1 MIFNLF
7 EILDIIV
14 MTAIIGFIFHD
25 TFRKPVTVEDDIV
38 EHYRR
43 KRGTLGVEWHDF
55 LWACALV
62 GPTILFHELA
72 HKFTALGFGLDAT
85 FHAACSTANL
95 IPGGAPFL
103 DLYCGLTAISLFF
116 KVIGFGFIFFV
127 PGYVLIGG
135 GGTYL
140 QYALSAFAGPFVH
153 LVFWLGAAHL
163 MKNRKL
169 MRKLPE
175 RKRLYL
181 FFFKQINMF
190 LFILNMIPIP
200 GFDGF
205 SVFYN
210 LFKMLF

>member
-1 MIFNLF
+1 MVFNIF
-7 EILDIIV
+7 EIVDIVI

-25 TFRKPVTVEDDIV
+25 TFRKPVTHDDDIV

-43 KRGTLGVEWHDF
+43 KRATLGVEWHDF
-55 LWACALV
+55 LWACLLV
-62 GPTILFHELA
+62 GPTIIFHELS
-72 HKFTALGFGLDAT
+72 HKFTAMSFGLDAT
-85 FHAACSTANL
+85 FHAACSSANL
-95 IPGGAPFL
+95 VSGAPFL
-103 DLYCGLTAISLFF
+103 DMYCGLTLLSLFF
-116 KVIGFGFIFFV
+116 KIVGFGFIFFV

-135 GGTYL
+135 GGTNL
-140 QYALSAFAGPFVH
+140 QYALAAFAGPIIH
-153 LVFWLGAAHL
+153 LIFWLGAAQIL
-163 MKNRKL
+163 KNKKYV
-169 MRKLPE
+169 RKLPE

-210 LFKMLF
+210 LFKAIF